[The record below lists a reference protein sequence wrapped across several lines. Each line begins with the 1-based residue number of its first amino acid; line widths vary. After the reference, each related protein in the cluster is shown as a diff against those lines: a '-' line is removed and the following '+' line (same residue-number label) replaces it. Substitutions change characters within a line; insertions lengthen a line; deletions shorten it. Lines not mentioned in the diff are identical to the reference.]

1 MSDGAQP
8 PTSIVIRSASV
19 EPTPTAASTHVPQH
33 RLDPLLTS
41 YAHHRVK
48 KPSRALGWIGGL
60 VMMVFPFLIF
70 LASIE
75 DIWYGNDDPFALCC
89 GSFLVG
95 LVLILIDEAQ
105 HASWSKE
112 LHNQCAVIAK
122 ETGFQPRPVP
132 AWPAQVGGGFLLA
145 GVFLLDLMLILFPV
159 GVLMLI
165 IHFFNKDAANKH
177 VDKHIQTLIQQRQ
190 G

>member
-19 EPTPTAASTHVPQH
+19 EPKPAAASTHVPQN

-41 YAHHRVK
+41 YAHHRAK
-48 KPSRALGWIGGL
+48 KPSRALGWMGGL
-60 VMMVFPFLIF
+60 VMLVFPFLIF
-70 LASIE
+70 LVSIE
-75 DIWYGNDDPFALCC
+75 DIWYGNDGPVALCC
-89 GSFLVG
+89 GAFLVG

-112 LHNQCAVIAK
+112 QQNQRAAIAK

-132 AWPAQVGGGFLLA
+132 AWPARVGGGFIVA
-145 GVFLLDLMLILFPV
+145 GIFLLDLMLILFPV
-159 GVLMLI
+159 GCLMLI
-165 IHFFNKDAANKH
+165 IHFFNKDAADKH
-177 VDKHIQTLIQQRQ
+177 IDKHIQAMIQKRQ
-190 G
+190 S

>member
-19 EPTPTAASTHVPQH
+19 EPKPAAASTQVPQN

-41 YAHHRVK
+41 YAHHRAK

-70 LASIE
+70 LVSIE

-112 LHNQCAVIAK
+112 LQNQRAVIAK
-122 ETGFQPRPVP
+122 ETGLQPRHVP
-132 AWPAQVGGGFLLA
+132 TWPAQLGGGLILV
-145 GVFLLDLMLILFPV
+145 GVLNLDLLLIIWPV
-159 GVLMLI
+159 GVLVLI
-165 IHFFNKDAANKH
+165 IHFFNKDAANKN